1 MFTFRIKA
9 KDMRNKIE
17 QNNKKEVDKIVKW
30 FKKEINRKL
39 NDSYYNNNSNYKIYV
54 ERFCFD
60 FTMEVEKELKQYKES
75 LEDLGYEVELF
86 NEYGTKVVFI
96 VKW

>member
-39 NDSYYNNNSNYKIYV
+39 NDNYYNNNSNYKIYV

-60 FTMEVEKELKQYKES
+60 FTMEVEKELKQYKEN

>member
-60 FTMEVEKELKQYKES
+60 FTMEVEKELKQYKEN

>member
-39 NDSYYNNNSNYKIYV
+39 NDSYYNNNNYKIYV

-60 FTMEVEKELKQYKES
+60 FTMEVEKELKQYKEN

>member
-39 NDSYYNNNSNYKIYV
+39 NDSYYNNNNYKIYI

-60 FTMEVEKELKQYKES
+60 FTMEVEKELKQYKEN